1 MTKEELSGYPS
12 IDKPWLQYYSEEAI
26 QSCEPQCTAYEL
38 VYRNNKNYPRDIAL
52 NYFGHKITYGEL
64 FEKID
69 FTPKNTPTDLKN
81 NRIISK

>member
-69 FTPKNTPTDLKN
+69 MVANGFL
-81 NRIISK
+81 RSRGA